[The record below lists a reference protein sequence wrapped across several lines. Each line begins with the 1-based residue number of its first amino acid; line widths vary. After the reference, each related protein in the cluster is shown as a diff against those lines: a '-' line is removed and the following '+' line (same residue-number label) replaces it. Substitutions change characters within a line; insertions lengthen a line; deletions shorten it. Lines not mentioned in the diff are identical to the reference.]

1 MNQQLTLLE
10 KIWRSHL
17 ILEEEGEALIRIDL
31 ALIHE
36 GSFHA
41 FRVLDESKRPVARP
55 MQVYAFADHYVPSTG
70 RDRGMAGIPSAE
82 LRSMVTQLEKNT
94 ARFDIKL
101 FGLNDEH
108 QGILHVVP
116 PELGMTQPG
125 LIVAGQ
131 DSHSCTHGA
140 LGAWALG
147 MGASEMTHVLA
158 TQAAWLRKPGTMRIA
173 LDGAPTAGVTP
184 KDIILAV
191 IAKIGTAGANEHV
204 IEYTG
209 STVAALSMEARMT
222 VCNMSVE
229 AGARSGLIAPDD
241 TTYAYL
247 EGKEYAP
254 RGAAW
259 KEALAY
265 WKSLPTDP
273 GARYDREVKIDV
285 AQLSPM
291 VTWGISPEHAVPV
304 TGTVPD
310 PAAAPDDNKRVET
323 ETALEY
329 MGLAPGTPLLGIQVD
344 HVFIGSCTNGRIED
358 LREAAEVARRGRAV
372 VPTWVVPGSASVKRQ
387 AEKEG
392 LADVFRSA
400 GFEWRDP
407 GCSMCSAYN
416 GDELQ
421 PGQRCASTTNRN
433 FRGRQGRGVRT
444 HLMSPTMAAAAA
456 ITGQLTDVR
465 EFMRRG

>member
-1 MNQQLTLLE
+1 
-10 KIWRSHL
+10 
-17 ILEEEGEALIRIDL
+17 
-31 ALIHE
+31 
-36 GSFHA
+36 
-41 FRVLDESKRPVARP
+41 
-55 MQVYAFADHYVPSTG
+55 
-70 RDRGMAGIPSAE
+70 MAGIPSAE

-158 TQAAWLRKPGTMRIA
+158 TQAAWLRKPGTMRIV
-173 LDGAPTAGVTP
+173 LDGKPAAGVTP

-204 IEYTG
+204 IEYAG
-209 STVAALSMEARMT
+209 SAVAALSMEARMT

-241 TTYAYL
+241 TTCAYL
-247 EGKEYAP
+247 EGKQYAP
-254 RGAAW
+254 RGTAW

-265 WKSLPTDP
+265 WKTLPSDS
-273 GARYDREVKIDV
+273 GARYDREVSVDV
-285 AQLSPM
+285 ARLSPM
-291 VTWGISPEHAVPV
+291 VTWGISPEHAAPV

-310 PAAAPDDNKRVET
+310 PAAAPDANKRAET
-323 ETALEY
+323 QTALEY
-329 MGLAPGTPLLGIQVD
+329 MGLAPGSALLGVKVD

-372 VPTWVVPGSASVKRQ
+372 VPTWVVPGSAAVKRQ

-392 LADVFRSA
+392 LADVFRKA

-465 EFMRRG
+465 ELMRKG